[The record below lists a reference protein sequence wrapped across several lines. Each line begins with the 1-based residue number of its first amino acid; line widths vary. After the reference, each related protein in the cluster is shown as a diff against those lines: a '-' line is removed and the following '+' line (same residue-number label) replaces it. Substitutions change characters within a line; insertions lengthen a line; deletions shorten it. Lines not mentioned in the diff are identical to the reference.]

1 MKRFVFGSL
10 TVLTIAILALAMSA
24 TSARANTLT
33 PNLVSVTG
41 GANSTFNYNVMLSP
55 SGELDTLHSTVTE
68 FVTINDIA
76 GYVSCSAPAGWSCSS
91 ALIGSTGYLTSPPD
105 NGSIPNVTF
114 TWTGTGD
121 ITGPVTYT
129 GFSIVSKDPNTTLGY
144 WSDTDVKNDPGQTD
158 DETTQGSV
166 GSVNVPAPA
175 PVPEPSSLVM
185 LGSGLIGLI
194 GLRRKLAA

>member
-41 GANSTFNYNVMLSP
+41 GANSTFNYNVVLSP
-55 SGELDTLHSTVTE
+55 SGELDTVHILGVTE

-76 GYVSCSAPAGWSCSS
+76 GYVSCSAPANWSCSS
-91 ALIGSTGYLTSPPD
+91 ALIGPTGYLTSAPD

-114 TWTGTGD
+114 TSNATGD

-129 GFSIVSKDPNTTLGY
+129 GFTIVSTDPNTTLGY

-158 DETTQGSV
+158 DETIQGSV
-166 GSVNVPAPA
+166 GSVNVPA

>member
-1 MKRFVFGSL
+1 
-10 TVLTIAILALAMSA
+10 
-24 TSARANTLT
+24 
-33 PNLVSVTG
+33 
-41 GANSTFNYNVMLSP
+41 MLSP

-114 TWTGTGD
+114 TWTGTGG

-129 GFSIVSKDPNTTLGY
+129 GFSIVSKDPNTTLAVRGATLLFCEAEFI
-144 WSDTDVKNDPGQTD
+144 SERAMT
-158 DETTQGSV
+158 
-166 GSVNVPAPA
+166 A
-175 PVPEPSSLVM
+175 
-185 LGSGLIGLI
+185 
-194 GLRRKLAA
+194 R

>member
-55 SGELDTLHSTVTE
+55 SGELDTVHIPGGVTE

-76 GYVSCSAPAGWSCSS
+76 GYVSCSAPAGCSCSS
-91 ALIGSTGYLTSPPD
+91 ALIGPTGYL
-105 NGSIPNVTF
+105 
-114 TWTGTGD
+114 
-121 ITGPVTYT
+121 
-129 GFSIVSKDPNTTLGY
+129 
-144 WSDTDVKNDPGQTD
+144 
-158 DETTQGSV
+158 
-166 GSVNVPAPA
+166 
-175 PVPEPSSLVM
+175 
-185 LGSGLIGLI
+185 
-194 GLRRKLAA
+194 